1 MPTSP
6 VYYSH
11 FTLGNPK
18 KSFFNSI
25 IHTHFRL
32 FTLSQK
38 TNCYSLTYCPP
49 WAASASSR
57 RRRRRSVLYY
67 SATLRDAQYCDLSV
81 SVCLSV
87 CPRALSLEPMD
98 RSSRNFVCRS
108 PVYVARPSFGG
119 VIRYVLP
126 VLWMTSRLAVLGR
139 MAKCRC
145 CTIVKRLPRVALGH
159 LGGVWCLWMPCLL
172 MKRSESRPTTI
183 QQLLSLA

>member
-11 FTLGNPK
+11 FTLGNQRK
-18 KSFFNSI
+18 VIFQQYYSYALQI
-25 IHTHFRL
+25 IYVIAEDKLLLPHL
-32 FTLSQK
+32 LSAVSCKCEFQK
-38 TNCYSLTYCPP
+38 TTTSI
-49 WAASASSR
+49 SALLLR
-57 RRRRRSVLYY
+57 HVTWCAVLWSV
-67 SATLRDAQYCDLSV
+67 C
-81 SVCLSV
+81 VCLSV